1 MLTGERGTETL
12 EEDTS
17 SPQEEENFK
26 SADLACQS
34 AMTEREGIWRKE
46 GMSDFSQEIEP
57 AVALT
62 VQAAFG
68 NNKFPHSDFG
78 TYLV

>member
-1 MLTGERGTETL
+1 MVTGERGTETL

-34 AMTEREGIWRKE
+34 SMTEREGIWRNQ

-57 AVALT
+57 ALALT
-62 VQAAFG
+62 VRPALG
-68 NNKFPHSDFG
+68 SECPHSGFG
-78 TYLV
+78 AYLF

>member
-1 MLTGERGTETL
+1 MTGERGTETL

-26 SADLACQS
+26 SAGLACQS
-34 AMTEREGIWRKE
+34 SMTEREGIWRKE

-57 AVALT
+57 ALALT
-62 VQAAFG
+62 VHPPFA
-68 NNKFPHSDFG
+68 NEFPHSGFG
-78 TYLV
+78 TCLL

>member
-1 MLTGERGTETL
+1 MQTGERGTETL

-34 AMTEREGIWRKE
+34 SMTEREGIWRKE
-46 GMSDFSQEIEP
+46 GMRDFSQEIEP

-62 VQAAFG
+62 VHATFG
-68 NNKFPHSDFG
+68 NKFPHSGFG
-78 TYLV
+78 TYLF

>member
-34 AMTEREGIWRKE
+34 SMTEREGIWRKE
-46 GMSDFSQEIEP
+46 GMRDFSQEIEP
-57 AVALT
+57 AVALK
-62 VQAAFG
+62 VHAAFG
-68 NNKFPHSDFG
+68 NKFPHSGFG
-78 TYLV
+78 TYLF

>member
-34 AMTEREGIWRKE
+34 SMTEREGTWRKG
-46 GMSDFSQEIEP
+46 GMRDFSQEIEP

-62 VQAAFG
+62 VHAASG
-68 NNKFPHSDFG
+68 NRFAHSGFG
-78 TYLV
+78 T

>member
-1 MLTGERGTETL
+1 
-12 EEDTS
+12 
-17 SPQEEENFK
+17 
-26 SADLACQS
+26 
-34 AMTEREGIWRKE
+34 MTEREGIWRKE

-68 NNKFPHSDFG
+68 NNKFPLSDFG

>member
-1 MLTGERGTETL
+1 MLMGERGTENP

-34 AMTEREGIWRKE
+34 SKTEWEGIWRKG

-62 VQAAFG
+62 VHEALG
-68 NNKFPHSDFG
+68 NKFPHSGFG
-78 TYLV
+78 TYLF